1 MNSCNNKVIRC
12 VLCTHLCLFFRNKAA
27 ATLTI
32 TAAAAAAAA
41 ADHIILQSTG
51 ACNTYYRHCIN
62 HTCNDIHA
70 NNLIQTYM
78 LDII

>member
-12 VLCTHLCLFFRNKAA
+12 VLCTHLCLFFRKKAA
-27 ATLTI
+27 T
-32 TAAAAAAAA
+32 AA

-51 ACNTYYRHCIN
+51 ACNTHYQHCIN